1 MIVLNFSY
9 PEDYVGELAAQY
21 QRYRGVKYHR
31 LAHVRILTLNG
42 EYSRNL
48 GNTSLAAT
56 PTTYTG
62 RYLQVDAV
70 DTAITH
76 RKLTNY
82 YRIYG
87 DMTLSHLLRGR
98 NCTDIVHYLLD
109 PYYAAKDFNSRLPGL
124 MYEQLSKLGCPHWY
138 PEPPHNQHTAT

>member
-9 PEDYVGELAAQY
+9 PEDKVGELAALY
-21 QRYRGVKYHR
+21 QRYKGVKYHR
-31 LAHVRILTLNG
+31 LSHVRILTLDG

-56 PTTYTG
+56 LTQYTG
-62 RYLQVDAV
+62 RYLQIDVV

-76 RKLTNY
+76 HRLTNY

-87 DMTLSHLLRGR
+87 DMTLQDILKGR
-98 NCTDIVHYLLD
+98 NCTDMVHYLLG
-109 PYYAAKDFNSRLPGL
+109 PYYAASKLNSRLPGL
-124 MYEQLSKLGCPHWY
+124 LYEQLSNLGCPHWY
-138 PEPPHNQHTAT
+138 PNTSNNQHPPT